1 MPLVERLSGNK
12 RKIKNGTLLHIW
24 LRSRDTFT
32 HLGKATGTLLHIW
45 KKQSGHFYTSGRS
58 NQDTFTHLGR
68 HKTIVLGRF
77 YTTNGNTLNKS
88 QVKTL
93 C

>member
-1 MPLVERLSGNK
+1 MGHFYTSGFE
-12 RKIKNGTLLHIW
+12 IGTLLHIW
-24 LRSRDTFT
+24 LRNRDTFT
-32 HLGKATGTLLHIW
+32 HLGEATGTLLHNW
-45 KKQSGHFYTSGRS
+45 EKQSGHFYTTGRS
-58 NQDTFTHLGR
+58 NRDTFTHLGR

>member
-24 LRSRDTFT
+24 LRSRDTIT
-32 HLGKATGTLLHIW
+32 HLGEATGTLLHIW

-58 NQDTFTHLGR
+58 NQDTFTHLEEAIR
-68 HKTIVLGRF
+68 
-77 YTTNGNTLNKS
+77 TLLHIWEGIKPS
-88 QVKTL
+88 F
-93 C
+93 

>member
-32 HLGKATGTLLHIW
+32 HLG
-45 KKQSGHFYTSGRS
+45 
-58 NQDTFTHLGR
+58 R

>member
-1 MPLVERLSGNK
+1 MGHFYTTGFE
-12 RKIKNGTLLHIW
+12 
-24 LRSRDTFT
+24 
-32 HLGKATGTLLHIW
+32 TGTLLHIRE
-45 KKQSGHFYTSGRS
+45 KQLGHFYTSERS

-88 QVKTL
+88 QGKINVNFCNAPFVAQFL
-93 C
+93 LY